1 MSGNILLAIVVDLWN
16 SLPDSVIS
24 AETVFSFEMKLDDY
38 WKDQDILYEHESKIK
53 FKLQGN
59 SQDKELVL

>member
-1 MSGNILLAIVVDLWN
+1 MS
-16 SLPDSVIS
+16 DSVINT
-24 AETVFSFEMKLDDY
+24 ETVFSFETRQDNY
-38 WKDQDILYEHESKIK
+38 WKDQGIIDEYESKID